1 MGQTLAQ
8 QLSPE
13 QAKAKA
19 EAFLSA
25 KTGFRSASDL
35 QLRFAVSD
43 TTQLDAD
50 AAGSLR
56 AATKGNALLYAFDNQ
71 LGGYVITSGEERA
84 HAVLGYSTTGTLDAG
99 DLPDGMRE
107 LLRQYAVEI
116 ATLRD
121 GGAVEESPAEL
132 SYDPAWQPVGPLITS
147 LWGQEDPFNRQTPD
161 VNGMHTVTGCPAT
174 MFAQLMDYYQYQNW
188 KVEEETWFS
197 GKDDPQKI
205 DREVTV
211 RFDSPVDWS
220 LLRRVY
226 RDEPFTEAE
235 ANEVAKLMKYT
246 GAAMHIDYGLDIST
260 IEPSEVLSNMA
271 RVADYGGQAT
281 VAQAWQYPLRSW
293 SEKLYRQLAAGRP
306 MPYASLGGGHIFL
319 MDGYAGEGMFHFNW
333 GWDGETDGNFLLSAL
348 LTEDSMH
355 LYQVG
360 FFDCCPATME
370 PINVEPVLLR
380 TLTIDTT
387 GETPTFNIVLYAE
400 HAGLQIGQFQFALVS
415 GEGVDPLLSDTI
427 SFSFTPDGKHES
439 DTIRVPFPQYAE
451 MNQPVYAFV
460 PMQRMGEEWVQ
471 MHTQALE
478 GQFQALLTRVEDQYE
493 LSFERVELTVT
504 LAEAPQVVLLNVETP
519 LKVDVTNL
527 TGTMVTAEFKAKL
540 FNDSLQKEFAVGTR
554 LIAEQRQQLDLSILV
569 KHVPEG
575 SYQLQVSWAGGIV
588 GTVPVKVERSTS
600 LVITQMPDIPDT
612 LKIFE
617 NYPLVYRVKN
627 VGARDF
633 NGALSFAFIIPAEE
647 GTRIGASR
655 KLPFKLA
662 AGEEVPVEI
671 PFAWFSQPTSGYFI
685 LAQDTDIKLCC
696 EGEKEPYAQTVV
708 ITLEG
713 ATANEE
719 ILAESLQIAW
729 QGTTLCVQAPA
740 PLQAYHIYNVKG
752 SLVATGS
759 ASGHELRIDG
769 SAWTAGVYVV
779 AIETADGKTIV
790 GKIRL

>member
-1 MGQTLAQ
+1 M
-8 QLSPE
+8 
-13 QAKAKA
+13 
-19 EAFLSA
+19 
-25 KTGFRSASDL
+25 
-35 QLRFAVSD
+35 
-43 TTQLDAD
+43 
-50 AAGSLR
+50 
-56 AATKGNALLYAFDNQ
+56 
-71 LGGYVITSGEERA
+71 
-84 HAVLGYSTTGTLDAG
+84 
-99 DLPDGMRE
+99 
-107 LLRQYAVEI
+107 
-116 ATLRD
+116 
-121 GGAVEESPAEL
+121 
-132 SYDPAWQPVGPLITS
+132 
-147 LWGQEDPFNRQTPD
+147 
-161 VNGMHTVTGCPAT
+161 
-174 MFAQLMDYYQYQNW
+174 
-188 KVEEETWFS
+188 
-197 GKDDPQKI
+197 
-205 DREVTV
+205 
-211 RFDSPVDWS
+211 
-220 LLRRVY
+220 
-226 RDEPFTEAE
+226 
-235 ANEVAKLMKYT
+235 
-246 GAAMHIDYGLDIST
+246 
-260 IEPSEVLSNMA
+260 
-271 RVADYGGQAT
+271 
-281 VAQAWQYPLRSW
+281 
-293 SEKLYRQLAAGRP
+293 
-306 MPYASLGGGHIFL
+306 
-319 MDGYAGEGMFHFNW
+319 

-387 GETPTFNIVLYAE
+387 GEAPTFNIVLYAE

-451 MNQPVYAFV
+451 MHQPVYAFV

-478 GQFQALLTRVEDQYE
+478 GQFQALLTRVEDQYV
-493 LSFERVELTVT
+493 LSFERVELTAT

-554 LIAEQRQQLDLSILV
+554 LIAEQRQQLDLSILA

-685 LAQDTDIKLCC
+685 LAQDTDIKLCR
-696 EGEKEPYAQTVV
+696 EGETEPYKQTVV
-708 ITLEG
+708 LTPEG

-729 QGTTLCVQAPA
+729 QGKTLCVQAPA

-769 SAWTAGVYVV
+769 STWPVGVYVV